1 MSDTRLKAFQDILAG
16 IEEPFALSRDQVC
29 TLAIYYGMVLKWNS
43 RLHLTTITDP
53 REFVGRHILEALEA
67 VPLIPSSVDS
77 IWDLGTGLGV
87 PGIPLAI
94 VLAEKKVNLVE
105 SSLKKT
111 IFLEEVVRD
120 LRLDN
125 VRVVRRRIEDLEP
138 LSGNSLLTARAVE
151 SMADLLPD
159 LLRIGD
165 ACPRILLY
173 GGRQL
178 VEKTAHP
185 GGRTVH
191 IHALA
196 GADNRF
202 LIRLD
207 RST

>member
-1 MSDTRLKAFQDILAG
+1 MSDNRLKAIQDILAG
-16 IEEPFALSRDQVC
+16 IEEPFALSRGQIC
-29 TLAIYYGMVLKWNS
+29 ALATYYGMVLKWNS
-43 RLHLTTITDP
+43 RLHLTTITEP
-53 REFVGRHILEALEA
+53 QEFVARHILEALEA
-67 VPLIPSSVDS
+67 VPLISSSIDS
-77 IWDLGTGLGV
+77 IWDMGTGLGV

-94 VLAEKKVNLVE
+94 VLDEKEVKLVE

-125 VRVVRRRIEDLEP
+125 VEVVRRRIEDLEP
-138 LSGNSLLTARAVE
+138 LPGNSLLTARAVE

-173 GGRQL
+173 GGHQL
-178 VEKTAHP
+178 VEKTSDFVGRTAHP
-185 GGRTVH
+185 H
-191 IHALA
+191 PLA
-196 GADNRF
+196 GSDNRF